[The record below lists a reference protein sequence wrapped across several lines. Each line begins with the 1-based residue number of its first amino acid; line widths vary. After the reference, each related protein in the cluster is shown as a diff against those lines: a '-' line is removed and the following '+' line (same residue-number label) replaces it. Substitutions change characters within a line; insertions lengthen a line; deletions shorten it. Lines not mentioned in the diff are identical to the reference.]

1 MDEESDVVRCVLG
14 NSNLPYICLIGHK
27 GMSLHAYVRLPA
39 MFQAPLSAQK
49 VKYFGLPNQ
58 CFICNCISHVVKDCP
73 VRDEQTVQK
82 RSFSNTNDEDWTEG
96 RRKLLNMSV

>member
-58 CFICNCISHVVKDCP
+58 CFIFNRIGHVDM
-73 VRDEQTVQK
+73 
-82 RSFSNTNDEDWTEG
+82 N
-96 RRKLLNMSV
+96 KLFKSDFLTILMMKA